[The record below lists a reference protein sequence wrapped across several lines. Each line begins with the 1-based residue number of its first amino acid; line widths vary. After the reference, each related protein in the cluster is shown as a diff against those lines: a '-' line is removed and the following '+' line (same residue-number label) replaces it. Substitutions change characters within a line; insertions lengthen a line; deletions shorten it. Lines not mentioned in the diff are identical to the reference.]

1 MGDPDIDHGF
11 VFDDQ
16 GRTDILASPFFDLH
30 FGNDEMADDYVDRIL
45 YQLTLSI
52 EELILPGRWY
62 IVNNPS
68 SSPNLAISP
77 ATTTLRT
84 ACLLMASLSLLATF
98 FR

>member
-16 GRTDILASPFFDLH
+16 GRTDVLESLFFDVH

-45 YQLTLSI
+45 YQLTLAI
-52 EELILPGRWY
+52 EDQIPQDCWY
-62 IVNNPS
+62 IINAPPN
-68 SSPNLAISP
+68 SPNPTTYP
-77 ATTTLRT
+77 ATTTLRA
-84 ACLLMASLSLLATF
+84 ACLLVASLSLLATF